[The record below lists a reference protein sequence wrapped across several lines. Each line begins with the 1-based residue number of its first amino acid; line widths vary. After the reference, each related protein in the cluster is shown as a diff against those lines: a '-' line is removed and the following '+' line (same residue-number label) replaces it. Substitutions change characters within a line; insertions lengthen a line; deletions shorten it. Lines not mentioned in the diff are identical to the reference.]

1 MPNDNKIVSIVDDEV
16 KTAQFFH
23 SALCTIK
30 GINVF
35 EFTDPVKALQ
45 HLKLNKKDYA
55 VMISDLRM
63 PVINGV
69 QLLKTVKDLNPLAR
83 TILMTAYD
91 IDDNLIQEYTKKE
104 IINSFLKKPIELNQ
118 LLSEV
123 NKQIYSIK
131 YINKK

>member
-1 MPNDNKIVSIVDDEV
+1 MPDDNKIVSIVDDEV
-16 KTAQFFH
+16 KTAQLFH
-23 SALCTIK
+23 NALCTIK

-69 QLLKTVKDLNPLAR
+69 TVIENCKGF
-83 TILMTAYD
+83 
-91 IDDNLIQEYTKKE
+91 E
-104 IINSFLKKPIELNQ
+104 SFSKNDFNDSK
-118 LLSEV
+118 
-123 NKQIYSIK
+123 
-131 YINKK
+131 

>member
-1 MPNDNKIVSIVDDEV
+1 MPNDNKIVSIVDDEL
-16 KTAQFFH
+16 KTAQLFH
-23 SALCTIK
+23 RALCTIK

-91 IDDNLIQEYTKKE
+91 IDDNMIQEYTKKE

-123 NKQIYSIK
+123 NKQIYCIE